1 MSDTCMTSFVTQ
13 FIIFVM
19 PDEMVSITN
28 ISFFTGKMNNNN
40 KQVEGKF
47 TVFPNILLIFCSG

>member
-1 MSDTCMTSFVTQ
+1 MSDMTSFVKQ

-28 ISFFTGKMNNNN
+28 MSFFTGKMNNNN